1 MKNLSK
7 ANQAYLELRQQI
19 TSGAIP
25 ANSQLV
31 EEQLCSAL
39 NISRTP
45 LRTAM
50 RQLADEG
57 YITLNHNKSAT
68 VKSCTLEDLLQVFE
82 VSAYVDAAL
91 SNHLSNLFADGT
103 LCPAAMDDILLCQ
116 ENMEAAL
123 NQKDLSLWAENDAQ
137 FHSKLIDLCENPY
150 LARTS
155 RPLRAQLDR
164 GLWFY
169 TLRAVDLRASTAE
182 HRELL
187 NHILAGDGKA
197 AEKIALR
204 HCKRTR
210 KELASLLL
218 K

>member
-68 VKSCTLEDLLQVFE
+68 VKSCTLEDLLQIFE
-82 VSAYVDAAL
+82 TPAYVDAAHFQ
-91 SNHLSNLFADGT
+91 SSQQSF
-103 LCPAAMDDILLCQ
+103 
-116 ENMEAAL
+116 
-123 NQKDLSLWAENDAQ
+123 
-137 FHSKLIDLCENPY
+137 
-150 LARTS
+150 R
-155 RPLRAQLDR
+155 
-164 GLWFY
+164 
-169 TLRAVDLRASTAE
+169 
-182 HRELL
+182 
-187 NHILAGDGKA
+187 
-197 AEKIALR
+197 
-204 HCKRTR
+204 
-210 KELASLLL
+210 
-218 K
+218 